1 MNLKLGVDVVLTDAL
16 LRQQLRGKRVAL
28 LATPASVTGDFQA
41 SIDALAACEDIN
53 LTACFGPQ
61 HGLRGDQQDNMEE
74 TQDTQDAKYQI
85 PVYSLYGE
93 VRRPSAEMLASFD
106 VLLVDIQ
113 DVGCRIYTFITT
125 LFYLLEDLADTD
137 KQLWV
142 LDRPNPAG
150 REVEGL
156 SLIAG
161 QESFVGAAPMPMRH
175 GLTLGEAAIWYKQFK
190 QLDTQLT
197 VVAMQNY
204 DMQHAPDFGWPQ
216 QQLSWINPSP
226 NIATLNAVRTYSGT
240 VLLEGTTLSEGR
252 GTTRPLEILG
262 APDLDI
268 SKLLK
273 SMEILAPSWMQGC
286 RIRETWFK
294 PTFHKYQGELC
305 AGLQLH
311 TDYPEYRPEAFKP
324 YRFII
329 LFLKAIRQCYPEYEI
344 WRDFDYEYEFDRLA
358 IDVINGGNGLR
369 EWVDNPDATASDLE
383 VQLVKDEVQW
393 KESVRNYYLY

>member
-1 MNLKLGVDVVLTDAL
+1 MTFKYGIDVLLADRVLC
-16 LRQQLRGKRVAL
+16 QSLRGKRVAL

-74 TQDTQDAKYQI
+74 THNSLDVKYQI

-93 VRRPSAEMLASFD
+93 VRRPTAEMLESFD

-125 LFYLLEDLADTD
+125 LFYLLEDLSGLD

-150 REVEGL
+150 REIEGL
-156 SLIAG
+156 SLLAG

-175 GLTLGEAAIWYKQFK
+175 SLTLGEAAKWYRNFK
-190 QLDTQLT
+190 QLDTALT
-197 VVAMQNY
+197 VVPMENY
-204 DMQHAPDFGWPQ
+204 DLCLAPDFGWPQ
-216 QQLSWINPSP
+216 QLLSWINPSP

-252 GTTRPLEILG
+252 GTTRPLEIFG

-268 SKLLK
+268 PQILRI
-273 SMEILAPSWMQGC
+273 MESLAPRWMAGC
-286 RIRETWFK
+286 RVRELWFK

-305 AGLQLH
+305 AGVQLH
-311 TDYPEYRPEAFKP
+311 TDFLDYQAANFKP
-324 YRFII
+324 FRWVV
-329 LFLKAIRQCYPEYEI
+329 LFLKAIRLCYPEYKI

-358 IDVINGGNGLR
+358 IDVINGGSYLR
-369 EWVDNPDATASDLE
+369 EWVDDVDATVAELE
-383 VQLVKDEVQW
+383 ARLVKDEAKW
-393 KESVRNYYLY
+393 KHEVESFLLY